1 MKHLLILMVSNAISF
16 ICMDST
22 KNSMGFNGR
31 IEYFN
36 SKV

>member
-1 MKHLLILMVSNAISF
+1 MKHLLILMVSNAITF
-16 ICMDST
+16 ICNGIT